1 MTGFS
6 RLFAVLLAFVAT
18 GASLAACASET
29 EDASEGEEDLGGVSE
44 DALTGGRRTLA
55 INEDPSVL
63 VEHPETLAALE
74 QKGFD
79 LGSRLSGAAF
89 ADNRAFGASTEGK
102 ALVAAIDADV
112 ATAMRSDSS
121 LGVGMAH
128 VHRAFDTKW
137 LRSSEAK
144 FELVAV
150 TNRMDLRFKDAS
162 GCGEL
167 HLVYR
172 LAYKNATGASRL
184 PMTIML
190 VYPQARE
197 GAACGGVA
205 QRWLSLPKGGAPD
218 ARAQALASGPLARAK
233 ATLASK
239 IEIGFQKTRWPSSVR
254 PDMGGHAEYGL
265 RVFTR
270 TASGLTHVPL
280 ENTPRTDLNADEKK
294 ALAQWVGANIP
305 AIENGTAI
313 VPSTFLA
320 FETTSVAP
328 KELARAANRPFAQL
342 FGKEGE
348 GLGALAGTSRPELVR
363 RLDTMSCNGCHQSR
377 SVAGFHILGN
387 DRADM
392 SVINA
397 LVDGISPHTREL
409 VGFRKRDL
417 ESVGRSAG
425 ATPAVPKF
433 PFAERGESKGGPNA
447 ACGLGGMFPGW
458 TCAPG
463 LVCSDVSGD
472 DVGLCVTRDA
482 RDVGQA
488 CEESTVSFNP
498 IASSDKNT
506 GIAIKAC
513 SGATGAPRCNKSSGG
528 FPNGLCSGPCATP
541 GKVDG
546 NGICGVAVPEG
557 FNECV
562 GAGRP
567 FERCIAGGSKQL
579 RRACDTTH
587 PCGPDYVCAAVPNGP
602 ASTGA
607 CLPTYFM
614 FQVRVDGHLVGN

>member
-1 MTGFS
+1 MA
-6 RLFAVLLAFVAT
+6 LLLAFVASS
-18 GASLAACASET
+18 AALAACASENGD
-29 EDASEGEEDLGGVSE
+29 ESESEGEEDLGGVSE

-55 INEDPSVL
+55 ITEDPSVL

-74 QKGFD
+74 TRGLD
-79 LGSRLSGAAF
+79 LGSRLAGAAF

-102 ALVAAIDADV
+102 GIVAAIDADV
-112 ATAMRSDSS
+112 AAAMRSDSS
-121 LGVGMAH
+121 LGIGMAH
-128 VHRAFDTKW
+128 AHRAFDTKW

-150 TNRMDLRFKDAS
+150 TNRMDLRFKDAN

-197 GAACGGVA
+197 GAACDRVA
-205 QRWLSLPKGGAPD
+205 QRWLSLPKTGTPD
-218 ARAQALASGPLARAK
+218 ARAQALASGPLAG
-233 ATLASK
+233 ATASLANK
-239 IEIGFQKTRWPSSVR
+239 IEIGFQKVRWPSSVR

-270 TASGLTHVPL
+270 GASGLTNVRL
-280 ENTPRTDLNADEKK
+280 ENTPRPDLDANEKK
-294 ALAQWVGANIP
+294 ALAQWIGANVEG
-305 AIENGTAI
+305 IENGTAI
-313 VPSTFLA
+313 VPANFLTDN
-320 FETTSVAP
+320 TTSVAP
-328 KELARAANRPFAQL
+328 KELARAANRPFALL
-342 FGKEGE
+342 FGKDGE
-348 GLGALAGTSRPELVR
+348 GLGDVTVISRTELVR

-392 SVINA
+392 SVVNA
-397 LVDGISPHTREL
+397 LVDGISPHTREM
-409 VGFRKRDL
+409 VAFRKRDL
-417 ESVGRSAG
+417 ESIGRSATR
-425 ATPAVPKF
+425 TPAVAKL
-433 PFAERGESKGGPNA
+433 PFAERGESRGGANA
-447 ACGLGGMFPGW
+447 ACGLGGVFPSW

-463 LVCSDVSGD
+463 FVCSDVSGD
-472 DVGLCVTRDA
+472 DIGLCVTRDA
-482 RDVGQA
+482 RDVGEA
-488 CEESTVSFNP
+488 CEESKVSFTPN
-498 IASSDKNT
+498 AANDRTSDLTLKT
-506 GIAIKAC
+506 C

-528 FPNGLCSGPCATP
+528 FPNGLCSGPCTTP
-541 GKVDG
+541 GHVDG
-546 NGICGVAVPEG
+546 NGICGVAVPTG
-557 FNECV
+557 FNECI
-562 GAGRP
+562 GANRP
-567 FERCIAGGSKQL
+567 FETCIRGGSKQL

-614 FQVRVDGHLVGN
+614 FQVRVDGHLVGD